1 MPRGRQRQKSGN
13 MLMKS
18 AEFIGWA
25 LGGLEREI
33 AQTKE
38 RLSSLNAEAA
48 RLRAKLGNQK
58 QSAAATAV
66 PSADAV
72 PARRRPR
79 ISVEGRRRIAE
90 AQRRRWAEARKKKKK
105 GASA

>member
-1 MPRGRQRQKSGN
+1 MPRGRQKRNSRN

-18 AEFIGWA
+18 AEFVGWA

-48 RLRAKLGNQK
+48 RLRAKLGSRK
-58 QSAAATAV
+58 QPGAGAPA
-66 PSADAV
+66 PSADAK
-72 PARRRPR
+72 AKTRRRPR

-90 AQRRRWAEARKKKKK
+90 AQRKRWAEARKKK
-105 GASA
+105 GA